1 VSDAAGP
8 ADPVEPIDNPAR
20 RRFEVTVDG
29 HLAELTY
36 ERRDGRLVL
45 VHTGVPDEIDG
56 RGVAS
61 ALVRTA
67 IDTAIAE
74 DLTVVPRCPFARRYL
89 ETHPDLAARVRIDWP
104 APR

>member
-1 VSDAAGP
+1 MNDAAP
-8 ADPVEPIDNPAR
+8 PVEPVDNPAR

-29 HLAELTY
+29 YLAELTY

-56 RGVAS
+56 RGVGS
-61 ALVRTA
+61 ALVRRA
-67 IDTAIAE
+67 IDIAIAD

-104 APR
+104 TSR